1 MWTNNIDD
9 ADRLRPADA
18 IVSMQR
24 RMRDEEESMR
34 GTPIGTAAE
43 PKLAGGADRD

>member
-9 ADRLRPADA
+9 ADRLSPGDA

-24 RMRDEEESMR
+24 RMREGEEPMKE
-34 GTPIGTAAE
+34 TPIE
-43 PKLAGGADRD
+43 PTPAGGAGEE